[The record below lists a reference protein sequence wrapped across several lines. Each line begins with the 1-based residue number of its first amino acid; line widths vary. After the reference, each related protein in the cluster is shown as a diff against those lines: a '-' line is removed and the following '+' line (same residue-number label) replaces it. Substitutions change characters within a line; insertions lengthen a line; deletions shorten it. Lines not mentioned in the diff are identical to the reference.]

1 MICVRVMIRFIGTV
15 IVRFRIRVSSGTI
28 NIRVMVRFRVMV
40 RVKGTVRV
48 RIGIRVMVMF
58 SGTVSVRGHSNIT

>member
-15 IVRFRIRVSSGTI
+15 IVRFRVRVSSGTI
-28 NIRVMVRFRVMV
+28 NIRVRF